1 MIYRLN
7 RNRALQVGIRAMSV
21 LSGPKLSELPV
32 VFEWYVEL
40 PSILVVLFIVVL
52 TCCLVL
58 LIRGE
63 MSGGNGRNDDVCF
76 SYSRVQRRCTCCLCF
91 SKRHKIVFFNFF
103 LLYVL
108 SSKIEENL

>member
-40 PSILVVLFIVVL
+40 PSILVVLFY
-52 TCCLVL
+52 CCSYL
-58 LIRGE
+58 LLGFV
-63 MSGGNGRNDDVCF
+63 D
-76 SYSRVQRRCTCCLCF
+76 
-91 SKRHKIVFFNFF
+91 
-103 LLYVL
+103 
-108 SSKIEENL
+108 